1 MIVKRAYGAGLL
13 FFIIFTQGIFAQGAG
28 GSLQKEESA
37 SYKKAEEM
45 FVVQAAPS
53 SKSEE
58 SSVGSEAV
66 LSHPMQLVRSLQ
78 NLQDQIVSGQEE
90 VLQKQPQL
98 LREIGE
104 KFLNFNPSV
113 WKDEQNLYAL
123 LIYLFNGGNP
133 SVVRVI
139 LKSYGQG
146 VIAEN
151 IMTGVLAYLS
161 HKQEVFFKAF
171 ANLTDEDIQSIPPAL
186 FFSIVLS
193 TVGNTIIKD
202 PVLAMKQLDQ
212 VRLLSPGTLFEE
224 SAIRREI
231 KVATILGQTDLLTLL
246 VRNYASRFGKSPYA
260 KDFWR
265 EFGIAIPR
273 IDEKLDDQQLEA
285 LISYAPPMVQLMA
298 YMDVSRTALI
308 NARMERAQL
317 SAQKALTLAHELNVN
332 DAPARL
338 YYAASLAS
346 SVTAHEAEQLL
357 QNISSKDLSE
367 KDRLL
372 FIAAQAVAQKV
383 TSSLVDGQKEVK
395 TQDSTQP
402 QSQEE
407 LDTMSKEAVSKEVEV
422 VSKEVVEQQ
431 NAPSSTSTEI
441 NQLIEQAQE
450 KIDEV
455 DKLLGT

>member
-1 MIVKRAYGAGLL
+1 MRRTYGAGLL
-13 FFIIFTQGIFAQGAG
+13 FFVTFTQGIFAQGAG
-28 GSLQKEESA
+28 ISMQKEESA
-37 SYKKAEEM
+37 SYRQAEAM
-45 FVVQAAPS
+45 FLAQAVSS
-53 SKSEE
+53 SKSVE
-58 SSVGSEAV
+58 SSVRLGTV
-66 LSHPMQLVRSLQ
+66 LSRPVQLVRSLQ

-90 VLQKQPQL
+90 ALQKQPQI

-104 KFLNFNPSV
+104 KFLNLNPKV
-113 WKDEQNLYAL
+113 WKDKQNLYAL

-139 LKSYGQG
+139 LKNYGQG

-151 IMTGVLAYLS
+151 IVTGVLAYLS
-161 HKQEVFFKAF
+161 HEQEVFFKVF

-193 TVGNTIIKD
+193 TVGNTIIEN

-212 VRLLSPGTLFEE
+212 VRLLSSGTLFEE

-231 KVATILGQTDLLTLL
+231 KVATLLGKMDLLALL

-260 KDFWR
+260 SNFWR

-285 LISYAPPMVQLMA
+285 LVSYAPPMVQLMA

-317 SAQKALTLAHELNVN
+317 SAQKALILAHKLNVN

-346 SVTAHEAEQLL
+346 SVTAYEAQQLL
-357 QNISSKDLSE
+357 QNISCEDLSE

-383 TSSLVDGQKEVK
+383 TSSLVGGQKEIK
-395 TQDSTQP
+395 TQSSIQL
-402 QSQEE
+402 QSQKE
-407 LDTMSKEAVSKEVEV
+407 LETMSKEA
-422 VSKEVVEQQ
+422 VEQQ
-431 NAPSSTSTEI
+431 NAPSSTSTEMKM

>member
-1 MIVKRAYGAGLL
+1 MIVKKVYGAGFL
-13 FFIIFTQGIFAQGAG
+13 FFVTFIEGIFAQGAEV
-28 GSLQKEESA
+28 SLQKEELA
-37 SYKKAEEM
+37 SYEKAH
-45 FVVQAAPS
+45 
-53 SKSEE
+53 
-58 SSVGSEAV
+58 GSEAV

-90 VLQKQPQL
+90 ALQKQPQL

-104 KFLNFNPSV
+104 KFLNFNPDV

-133 SVVRVI
+133 SVVRII

-161 HKQEVFFKAF
+161 HKQEVFLNTF
-171 ANLTDEDIQSIPPAL
+171 AKLTDEDIQSIPPAL

-231 KVATILGQTDLLTLL
+231 KVATILGNTDLLALL

-265 EFGIAIPR
+265 EFGIAVPR
-273 IDEKLDDQQLEA
+273 IDEKLDDQQLEE

-298 YMDVSRTALI
+298 YMDVSRTALLD
-308 NARMERAQL
+308 ARMERAQL
-317 SAQKALTLAHELNVN
+317 SAQKALILAHELDVN
-332 DAPARL
+332 DAPVRL

-346 SVTAHEAEQLL
+346 SVKAHEAEQLL
-357 QNISSKDLSE
+357 QNISHKDLSK

-372 FIAAQAVAQKV
+372 FIAAQAVAQRV
-383 TSSLVDGQKEVK
+383 TSSLVDSQGEVK
-395 TQDSTQP
+395 TQSSA
-402 QSQEE
+402 QSQSQKEQE
-407 LDTMSKEAVSKEVEV
+407 TMSKKTVKQQKAPFSK
-422 VSKEVVEQQ
+422 S
-431 NAPSSTSTEI
+431 AEI
-441 NQLIEQAQE
+441 DQLIKQAQE

>member
-1 MIVKRAYGAGLL
+1 MKKVYGAGFL
-13 FFIIFTQGIFAQGAG
+13 FFVTFIEGIFAQRAEV
-28 GSLQKEESA
+28 SLQKEELA
-37 SYKKAEEM
+37 SYEKAHG
-45 FVVQAAPS
+45 
-53 SKSEE
+53 SK
-58 SSVGSEAV
+58 AV

-90 VLQKQPQL
+90 ALQKQPQL

-104 KFLNFNPSV
+104 KFLNFNPDV

-133 SVVRVI
+133 SVVRMI

-161 HKQEVFFKAF
+161 HKQEVFFNTF
-171 ANLTDEDIQSIPPAL
+171 AKLTDEDIQSIPPAL

-202 PVLAMKQLDQ
+202 PVWAMKQLDQ

-231 KVATILGQTDLLTLL
+231 KVATILGNTDLLALL

-265 EFGIAIPR
+265 EFGIAVPR
-273 IDEKLDDQQLEA
+273 IDEKLDDQQLEE

-298 YMDVSRTALI
+298 YMDVSRTALLE
-308 NARMERAQL
+308 ARMERAQL
-317 SAQKALTLAHELNVN
+317 SAQKALTLAHELDVN
-332 DAPARL
+332 DAPVRL

-346 SVTAHEAEQLL
+346 SVKAHEAEQLL
-357 QNISSKDLSE
+357 QNISHKDLSK

-372 FIAAQAVAQKV
+372 FIAAQAVAQRV
-383 TSSLVDGQKEVK
+383 TSSLVDGQGEVK
-395 TQDSTQP
+395 TQSSA
-402 QSQEE
+402 QSQSQKEQE
-407 LDTMSKEAVSKEVEV
+407 TMSKKTVKQQKAPFSK
-422 VSKEVVEQQ
+422 S
-431 NAPSSTSTEI
+431 AEI
-441 NQLIEQAQE
+441 DQLIKQAQE

>member
-13 FFIIFTQGIFAQGAG
+13 FFITFTQVFAQGAG
-28 GSLQKEESA
+28 GSSQSV
-37 SYKKAEEM
+37 SYKKAKEM
-45 FVVQAAPS
+45 FVVQAVPS

-58 SSVGSEAV
+58 SSVGSEV
-66 LSHPMQLVRSLQ
+66 ILSHPMQLVRSLQ

-90 VLQKQPQL
+90 VLRKQPQL

-104 KFLNFNPSV
+104 KFLSFNPNI
-113 WKDEQNLYAL
+113 WKDKQNLYAL

-139 LKSYGQG
+139 LKNYGQG
-146 VIAEN
+146 MIAEN
-151 IMTGVLAYLS
+151 IMTGALAYLS
-161 HKQEVFFKAF
+161 HKQEVFFKTF

-186 FFSIVLS
+186 FFSIILS

-231 KVATILGQTDLLTLL
+231 KVVTILGETDLLTLL

-308 NARMERAQL
+308 GARMERAQL

-332 DAPARL
+332 DTPARL

-357 QNISSKDLSE
+357 QNISDKDLSK
-367 KDRLL
+367 KDYLL
-372 FIAAQAVAQKV
+372 FIAVQAVAQKV

-395 TQDSTQP
+395 TQDSIQP
-402 QSQEE
+402 QNQKE
-407 LDTMSKEAVSKEVEV
+407 LDIMSKEA
-422 VSKEVVEQQ
+422 VEQQ